1 MDDLADETE
10 VQRLVAMGV
19 LVPAEKFEGEVTGR
33 LATKFVRDW
42 RLKDYV
48 NDKRGTFKR
57 WMRRSRYVV
66 REFASEKRLDTCSPA
81 TGAHTSILIPLKY
94 LWLKEMAKDLEYDTV
109 LACLD
114 VKDAFLQVEQEEQ
127 FGFTSRTTHT

>member
-1 MDDLADETE
+1 
-10 VQRLVAMGV
+10 
-19 LVPAEKFEGEVTGR
+19 
-33 LATKFVRDW
+33 
-42 RLKDYV
+42 
-48 NDKRGTFKR
+48 
-57 WMRRSRYVV
+57 MRRSRYVV

-81 TGAHTSILIPLKY
+81 TGAHTSNLIPLKY
-94 LWLKEMAKDLEYDTV
+94 LWLKEMAKDLPDAAEYDTV